1 MTDKEIKIMYSD
13 ICHSLADRKLKPA
26 FDLLE
31 KMIGENGLEMYRDE
45 WRNLEQTYRYMLQYT
60 VEGIQDPE
68 RQKIYTK
75 LILSVYEL
83 ADIVN
88 EAARLKISPSIEYER
103 KRSIQINAKPDFSNV
118 LQQLESF
125 YIQEELIS
133 LVDNADIKREG
144 KIEDA
149 KNFQQQTVALF
160 NHFWLQDEFTDEE
173 IGFLHQFFAS
183 ELIQD
188 TYKSL
193 IVSSVVLSLQRYFCE
208 KKFSLLFHIYDLQNV
223 ELTQRAIVGL
233 LINFYKYDSRMPL
246 YQELTARLQIVNED
260 PGFKQNL
267 ERVIIQLI
275 RSRETEKIQQKIRD
289 EIIPEMIKIS
299 PTLKDKINLEG
310 LMGEGLGDD
319 KNPEWQEIFK
329 DSPGLMDK
337 MEEFS
342 ELQMEGA
349 DVFMGSFAMLK
360 MYPFFSEFTNWFIP
374 FFTENPQ
381 IAHLVNSTDE
391 TYRWFM
397 DALNNAPILCN
408 SDKYS
413 FCFSIQNLPKENRE
427 FMSQGMSAEMSQF
440 TEMQK
445 DEELTNPG
453 RKSGFVSNQYI
464 QDLYRFYKLHPR
476 RNDFEDIFK
485 WRFDFHNKI
494 TFGNILKED
503 DKVLRNIAE
512 YYFNKNYFEEAAEIF
527 ESFLTI
533 EKNGELYQ
541 KTGFCYQK
549 SGDYEKALE
558 SYQKAELFG
567 LNKLW
572 NYKKIALCYR
582 NLKQPQKALEYFLE
596 VEKLNDQDLNTE
608 LNIGHCYLE
617 LEQFE
622 EALKYYFKVEY
633 LAPGNKKVWRP
644 LGWCSFVTGKNE
656 QAAKYFQLLID
667 DEPGKHDFMN
677 MGHVQWSLG
686 NRKAALDF
694 YKKSI
699 SPNNFT
705 ENEFFEIFDEDLH
718 HLLNQG
724 VEKEDVPIM
733 LDQLRY
739 FVEE

>member
-1 MTDKEIKIMYSD
+1 MYSD

-275 RSRETEKIQQKIRD
+275 RSRETD
-289 EIIPEMIKIS
+289 
-299 PTLKDKINLEG
+299 
-310 LMGEGLGDD
+310 
-319 KNPEWQEIFK
+319 
-329 DSPGLMDK
+329 
-337 MEEFS
+337 
-342 ELQMEGA
+342 
-349 DVFMGSFAMLK
+349 
-360 MYPFFSEFTNWFIP
+360 
-374 FFTENPQ
+374 
-381 IAHLVNSTDE
+381 
-391 TYRWFM
+391 
-397 DALNNAPILCN
+397 
-408 SDKYS
+408 
-413 FCFSIQNLPKENRE
+413 
-427 FMSQGMSAEMSQF
+427 
-440 TEMQK
+440 
-445 DEELTNPG
+445 
-453 RKSGFVSNQYI
+453 RKSV
-464 QDLYRFYKLHPR
+464 
-476 RNDFEDIFK
+476 
-485 WRFDFHNKI
+485 
-494 TFGNILKED
+494 
-503 DKVLRNIAE
+503 V
-512 YYFNKNYFEEAAEIF
+512 
-527 ESFLTI
+527 
-533 EKNGELYQ
+533 
-541 KTGFCYQK
+541 
-549 SGDYEKALE
+549 
-558 SYQKAELFG
+558 
-567 LNKLW
+567 
-572 NYKKIALCYR
+572 
-582 NLKQPQKALEYFLE
+582 
-596 VEKLNDQDLNTE
+596 
-608 LNIGHCYLE
+608 
-617 LEQFE
+617 
-622 EALKYYFKVEY
+622 
-633 LAPGNKKVWRP
+633 
-644 LGWCSFVTGKNE
+644 
-656 QAAKYFQLLID
+656 
-667 DEPGKHDFMN
+667 
-677 MGHVQWSLG
+677 
-686 NRKAALDF
+686 
-694 YKKSI
+694 
-699 SPNNFT
+699 
-705 ENEFFEIFDEDLH
+705 
-718 HLLNQG
+718 
-724 VEKEDVPIM
+724 
-733 LDQLRY
+733 
-739 FVEE
+739 

>member
-1 MTDKEIKIMYSD
+1 MTDKEIKIVYSD
-13 ICHSLADRKLKPA
+13 ICHSLAERKLKTA
-26 FDLLE
+26 FDLLG
-31 KMIGENGLEMYRDE
+31 KMIGENALEIYRDE
-45 WRNLEQTYRYMLQYT
+45 WRNLEQTYQYMLQYT
-60 VEGIQDPE
+60 VKGIEDPE
-68 RQKIYTK
+68 RQKIYRK

-88 EAARLKISPSIEYER
+88 EAARLKISSSVEYER
-103 KRSIQINAKPDFSNV
+103 KRYMLITAKPDFSNF

-125 YIQEELIS
+125 YIQKELIS
-133 LVDNADIKREG
+133 LVDEADIKREG
-144 KIEDA
+144 KTEDA
-149 KNFQQQTVALF
+149 KSYQQKIVGIF
-160 NHFWLQDEFTDEE
+160 NHFWLKDEFSDEE
-173 IGFLHQFFAS
+173 TAFLKQFFAS

-188 TYKSL
+188 AYKTL
-193 IVSSVVLSLQRYFCE
+193 IVSSIILSIQRYFGE
-208 KKFSLLFHIYDLQNV
+208 KKFSLLFDVYDLQNV
-223 ELTQRAIVGL
+223 ELRQRAIVGL
-233 LINFYKYDSRMPL
+233 LINFYRYDSRIPL
-246 YQELTARLQIVNED
+246 YPALTARLQILNEE
-260 PGFKQNL
+260 PGFKENL
-267 ERVIIQLI
+267 ERIIIQLI
-275 RSRETEKIQQKIRD
+275 RSRETEKIQQKIRN
-289 EIIPEMIKIS
+289 EIIPEMIRIS

-360 MYPFFSEFTNWFIP
+360 MFPFFSEFTNWFIP
-374 FFTENPQ
+374 FFTGNPE
-381 IAHLVNSTDE
+381 IDYLVNSADE
-391 TYRWFM
+391 TYYWFI

-440 TEMQK
+440 NELQK

-476 RNDFEDIFK
+476 KNDFEDIFK

-494 TFGNILKED
+494 TIGHILKED
-503 DKVLRNIAE
+503 DKMLRNIAE

-527 ESFLTI
+527 ESFLAI

-549 SGDYEKALE
+549 SGDYKKALE
-558 SYQKAELFG
+558 YYQKAELFG

-572 NYKKIALCYR
+572 NFKKIALCYR

-596 VEKLNDQDLNTE
+596 VEKLNDKDLNTE

-644 LGWCSFVTGKNE
+644 LGWCSFVTGKKE

-705 ENEFFEIFDEDLH
+705 EKEFFEIFDEDLH